1 MEAQELLDIVQKGES
16 STVQFKERM
25 PHGDSLAYEMI
36 AFSNSQGGIIIFG
49 VNDKTGGLAGLS
61 FAEIQEL
68 NRQIVN
74 IASQKIYPSIV
85 LTTGT
90 VRVEGN
96 NVVIVEVAEGIN
108 KPYKDN
114 NGIIYIKNGSDK
126 RKVTSNEELS
136 RLLQSG
142 GSLYADE
149 QLVGGS
155 SIDDID
161 MNCFNAFLEKKYG
174 VPLQDL
180 KLPLE
185 TILKNLRLG
194 EGNLWTLAGLLSFS
208 TMRQRSRPQFSIQC
222 IKIDGVAVGNA
233 FSDVEPPFDGH
244 LFDVFYRTVDFINR
258 NMRKIPDGDG
268 FNAPFKW
275 EISRGVFEELLV
287 NALVH
292 RDYFIASTIKVFIF
306 LDRIEIT
313 SPGKL
318 PNSITIANIRNGIS
332 VMRNPVLLSVAR
344 HILPYRG
351 LGTGIARAYSL
362 YPDIELENQIEENQ
376 FRVIIKRR

>member
-1 MEAQELLDIVQKGES
+1 MEAQELLNIIQRGES
-16 STVQFKERM
+16 SKVQFKERM
-25 PHGDSLAYEMI
+25 PHLDSLAHEMI

-49 VNDKTGGLAGLS
+49 VNDKTGGLNGLS

-74 IASQKIYPSIV
+74 VASQKIYPSIV
-85 LTTGT
+85 ITTET
-90 VRVEGN
+90 VHADDN
-96 NVVIVEVAEGIN
+96 NIVVVEVAEGIN

-149 QLVGGS
+149 QLIGGS
-155 SIDDID
+155 STDDID
-161 MNCFNAFLEKKYG
+161 MSCFNAFLEKKYG

-180 KLPLE
+180 KLPLQ
-185 TILKNLRLG
+185 TILKNLSMG
-194 EGNLWTLAGLLSFS
+194 EDNTWTLAGLLSFS

-222 IKIDGVAVGNA
+222 IKIDGVTIGNT
-233 FSDVEPPFDGH
+233 FSDIEPPFDGH
-244 LFDVFYRTVDFINR
+244 LTEVFNRTIDFINR
-258 NMRKIPDGDG
+258 NMRKIPNGDG

-275 EISRGVFEELLV
+275 EIPRGVFEELLV

-292 RDYFIASTIKVFIF
+292 RDYFIASTVKIFIF
-306 LDRIEIT
+306 LDRIEII

-318 PNSITIANIRNGIS
+318 PNSITIDNIQNGIS
-332 VMRNPVLLSVAR
+332 VMRNPILLSVAR

-362 YPDIELENQIEENQ
+362 YPDIELENRMEENQ
-376 FRVIIKRR
+376 FRVVIKRR